1 MSEMSA
7 EIHTQSIEISRAKPT
22 DPKMECFQ
30 ALPGG
35 EGPFP
40 GIIIIHEIFGL
51 NDNIRDI
58 AGRFARQGY
67 AVLAIDL
74 FSGVNR
80 VTCLMQIFYAL
91 LIRPIKNAHIED
103 LKAAL
108 DFFQKQAE
116 IDEERT
122 GVVGFCMGGSYA
134 LQLASVQGDL
144 RAASVFYGQNPRPL
158 DAVARVCPIVGS
170 YPGKDF
176 TAKAARQ
183 LQEKLDE
190 FDVPH
195 DIKIYP
201 GTRHSFFNDQSQAY
215 APVAAHD
222 AWQRMLSF
230 FEKHL
235 VTN

>member
-1 MSEMSA
+1 MSEA
-7 EIHTQSIEISRAKPT
+7 NTDIQTEVVQIPRSRPD
-22 DPKMECFQ
+22 DPPMECYQ
-30 ALPGG
+30 AFPVG

-40 GIIIIHEIFGL
+40 GIVVIHEIFGL

-67 AVLAIDL
+67 AALAVDL
-74 FSGVNR
+74 FSGVSR

-91 LIRPIKNAHIED
+91 MIRPIHNAHIDD
-103 LKAAL
+103 LQNAL
-108 DFFQKQAE
+108 EAFRNQSEVDG
-116 IDEERT
+116 ERT

-144 RAASVFYGQNPRPL
+144 RAASVFYGQNPRPM
-158 DAVARVCPIVGS
+158 DAVASACPIVGS

-176 TAKAARQ
+176 TANAARK
-183 LQEKLDE
+183 LQDKLDE
-190 FDVPH
+190 FNVPH

-201 GTRHSFFNDQSQAY
+201 GTKHSFFNDQGPAF

-222 AWQRMLSF
+222 AWLRMLSF
-230 FEKHL
+230 FEEHL
-235 VTN
+235 L